1 MTDSLFTHIM
11 FFLLTAS
18 STGYLFG
25 FTLLE
30 KNLGMSKFTFTTAAV
45 GFATSG
51 LVFHLGLLDKM
62 VRKLSLRPVLW
73 IAMAIQ
79 QAGLTLCQ
87 FPAVHPQLHCALL
100 TSCGCCM
107 LYSALFYL
115 YGNFMYFGVVS
126 SIAFAASTT
135 FFYFS
140 ALSQYYLIGLQ
151 LLSVTSL
158 ALFFPKYPSSYWQQE
173 KRKLLHKSQ
182 VLTLAVFGSI
192 FSKNLMTV
200 SYFSFDKSQLVFSLG
215 LASSVLSGLFL
226 FNLRVGM
233 VIFAS
238 MAVVSCILN
247 VFNNVILIQLG
258 FYLANIA
265 AGGFISGA
273 MALNSQE
280 NVMRDNGLIYLALI
294 CGNISGF
301 LEKIDRIWYQACYE
315 VCMVL
320 IVVGMA
326 GVFMVDTVEKA
337 SVEEGTRESGQED
350 LNLGVAQE

>member
-1 MTDSLFTHIM
+1 
-11 FFLLTAS
+11 
-18 STGYLFG
+18 
-25 FTLLE
+25 
-30 KNLGMSKFTFTTAAV
+30 MSKFTFTTAAV

-87 FPAVHPQLHCALL
+87 FPAVHPLNYIAALL

-200 SYFSFDKSQLVFSLG
+200 SYFSFDRASWILTRSCLFGIIWTIPVQPSRRYGHLCQHGGGILHPERVQQRHPDTVRFLPRQYRSGGIHLGGYGPQLVG
-215 LASSVLSGLFL
+215 
-226 FNLRVGM
+226 
-233 VIFAS
+233 
-238 MAVVSCILN
+238 
-247 VFNNVILIQLG
+247 
-258 FYLANIA
+258 
-265 AGGFISGA
+265 
-273 MALNSQE
+273 E
-280 NVMRDNGLIYLALI
+280 RDA
-294 CGNISGF
+294 
-301 LEKIDRIWYQACYE
+301 
-315 VCMVL
+315 
-320 IVVGMA
+320 
-326 GVFMVDTVEKA
+326 
-337 SVEEGTRESGQED
+337 
-350 LNLGVAQE
+350 